1 MNKKFSSKHTRHVRF
16 FAACLLASLLLTSAA
31 AQQQGAA
38 LLTGMAANAQQ
49 LRQYTFKQ
57 RTEMYHKGELK
68 NARVEEVHYSAS
80 GERISIPLDEQKS
93 QSDAPRRGPGHRI
106 VAKKMTEKKEEM
118 KDYIDRL
125 KALAERYPGTD
136 SGKLKD
142 AIAKAEIITGGGSG
156 LTRIRMRDYVKPGDS
171 MTMSFDQ
178 ATKRPVK
185 TEITTFL
192 DDGPVS
198 VVIAFDQLHDGPNYP
213 GEIVITSITKQV
225 EVRVFT
231 YEYRL

>member
-1 MNKKFSSKHTRHVRF
+1 MIARKI
-16 FAACLLASLLLTSAA
+16 
-31 AQQQGAA
+31 
-38 LLTGMAANAQQ
+38 
-49 LRQYTFKQ
+49 
-57 RTEMYHKGELK
+57 EGE
-68 NARVEEVHYSAS
+68 
-80 GERISIPLDEQKS
+80 
-93 QSDAPRRGPGHRI
+93 
-106 VAKKMTEKKEEM
+106 EKAM
-118 KDYIDRL
+118 RDYIERM
-125 KALAERYPGTD
+125 KALAERYPGPD
-136 SGKLKD
+136 AGKLKEG
-142 AIAKAEIITGGGSG
+142 IAKAEITTGGGTSQV
-156 LTRIRMRDYVKPGDS
+156 RIRMRDYVKPGDS

-213 GEIVITSITKQV
+213 GKIVMTSITKQV